1 VPCQATGAA
10 PYTRCIAACG
20 LGEGTILDLELI
32 QRLAVAL
39 AIGLLIG
46 MERGWD
52 DQETHETPRIAG
64 VRTFALIALLG
75 ALWQLLGSRFGALV
89 IAVGFLGFAAL
100 YVSASWLEA
109 RGTGHYGITTEVAAF
124 ITFTLGALTMQGDVL
139 LPAGTAVIVT
149 IILSAKPILH
159 RGLERLERREL
170 YAILKLLLISVVM
183 LPALPDRGFG
193 PWQAINPYEMWWIVV
208 LICALSFIGY
218 FAQKLAGARRGIILT
233 SLFGGLVSSTATTVS
248 FSRQARA
255 EPALAS
261 LYAVGIII
269 ACTVMF
275 PRILIIVGLI
285 QPQLLRALAWPMG
298 IMAVIACASAL
309 GQWRAL
315 KTSKEVEA
323 PTLQNPFDFRMALQF
338 AALLT
343 LILILARALRTWFGS
358 LGVYLL
364 AAVAGLSDVDAIAV
378 SLSRT
383 APEELALVAAAGAI
397 TVAAL
402 VNTVVKGLMAVFI
415 GGGTIGRRVGLT
427 NAVAAA
433 GGMISLLFM
442 R

>member
-1 VPCQATGAA
+1 M
-10 PYTRCIAACG
+10 
-20 LGEGTILDLELI
+20 DLELI
-32 QRLAVAL
+32 QRFAVTL

-52 DQETHETPRIAG
+52 DQETRETPRIAG

-75 ALWQLLGSRFGALV
+75 ALWQLLGSQLGAL
-89 IAVGFLGFAAL
+89 ILAAGFLGFAAL
-100 YVSASWLEA
+100 HVSASWLET
-109 RGTGHYGITTEVAAF
+109 RGTGHYGITTEVAGF
-124 ITFTLGALTMQGDVL
+124 ITFTLGATTMHGYVL
-139 LPAGTAVIVT
+139 LSAATAVIVT

-159 RGLERLERREL
+159 RWLDRLERREL
-170 YAILKLLLISVVM
+170 YAILKLLLISVVL

-193 PWQAINPYEMWWIVV
+193 PWQAINPYEVWWTVV
-208 LICALSFIGY
+208 LICALSFVGY
-218 FAQKLAGARRGIILT
+218 FAQKFAGARRGVIFT
-233 SLFGGLVSSTATTVS
+233 SLLGGLVSSTATTLS

-255 EPALAS
+255 EPALAG
-261 LYAVGIII
+261 LYAVGVII

-285 QPQLLRALAWPMG
+285 QPQLLRALAWPLG

-309 GQWRAL
+309 WQWHAL
-315 KTSKEVEA
+315 RTSKDIEA
-323 PTLQNPFDFRMALQF
+323 PTLQNPFDFKMALQF

-343 LILILARALRTWFGS
+343 LIMILAQALRHWLGQ

-378 SLSRT
+378 SLSRM

-397 TVAAL
+397 TAAAL

-415 GGGTIGRRVGLT
+415 GGGTLGRRVGLT

-433 GGMISLLFM
+433 GGIISLLFM
-442 R
+442 L

>member
-1 VPCQATGAA
+1 V
-10 PYTRCIAACG
+10 
-20 LGEGTILDLELI
+20 
-32 QRLAVAL
+32 
-39 AIGLLIG
+39 
-46 MERGWD
+46 
-52 DQETHETPRIAG
+52 G
-64 VRTFALIALLG
+64 V
-75 ALWQLLGSRFGALV
+75 
-89 IAVGFLGFAAL
+89 
-100 YVSASWLEA
+100 
-109 RGTGHYGITTEVAAF
+109 
-124 ITFTLGALTMQGDVL
+124 
-139 LPAGTAVIVT
+139 
-149 IILSAKPILH
+149 
-159 RGLERLERREL
+159 
-170 YAILKLLLISVVM
+170 
-183 LPALPDRGFG
+183 
-193 PWQAINPYEMWWIVV
+193 
-208 LICALSFIGY
+208 
-218 FAQKLAGARRGIILT
+218 
-233 SLFGGLVSSTATTVS
+233 
-248 FSRQARA
+248 
-255 EPALAS
+255 
-261 LYAVGIII
+261 II

-309 GQWRAL
+309 WQWRAL
-315 KTSKEVEA
+315 KISKEVEA

-427 NAVAAA
+427 NAVVAA

>member
-1 VPCQATGAA
+1 M
-10 PYTRCIAACG
+10 
-20 LGEGTILDLELI
+20 GEGTILDLDLI

-89 IAVGFLGFAAL
+89 IAGGFLGFAAL

-109 RGTGHYGITTEVAAF
+109 RGAGHYGITTEVAAF
-124 ITFTLGALTMQGDVL
+124 IAFTLGALTMQGYVL
-139 LPAGTAVIVT
+139 LSAATAVIVT
-149 IILSAKPILH
+149 IILTAKPILH

-218 FAQKLAGARRGIILT
+218 FAQKLAGAGRGIILT

-261 LYAVGIII
+261 LYAVGVII

-309 GQWRAL
+309 WQWRAL
-315 KTSKEVEA
+315 KTSKDVEA

-343 LILILARALRTWFGS
+343 LIMILARALRTWFGA

-364 AAVAGLSDVDAIAV
+364 AAIAGLSDVDAIAV

-383 APEELALVAAAGAI
+383 GPELALVAAAGAI

>member
-1 VPCQATGAA
+1 MD
-10 PYTRCIAACG
+10 
-20 LGEGTILDLELI
+20 LDLI

-89 IAVGFLGFAAL
+89 IAGGFLGFAAL

-109 RGTGHYGITTEVAAF
+109 RGAGHYGITTEVAAF
-124 ITFTLGALTMQGDVL
+124 IAFTLGALTMQGYVL
-139 LPAGTAVIVT
+139 LSAATAVIVT
-149 IILSAKPILH
+149 IILTAKPILH

-218 FAQKLAGARRGIILT
+218 FAQKLAGAGRGIILT

-261 LYAVGIII
+261 LYAVGVII

-309 GQWRAL
+309 WQWRAL
-315 KTSKEVEA
+315 KISKDVEA

-343 LILILARALRTWFGS
+343 LIMILARALRTWFGA

-364 AAVAGLSDVDAIAV
+364 AAIAGLSDVDAIAV

-383 APEELALVAAAGAI
+383 GPELALVAAAGAI

>member
-1 VPCQATGAA
+1 MD
-10 PYTRCIAACG
+10 
-20 LGEGTILDLELI
+20 LDLI

-89 IAVGFLGFAAL
+89 IAGGFLGFAAL

-109 RGTGHYGITTEVAAF
+109 RGAGHYGITTEVAAF
-124 ITFTLGALTMQGDVL
+124 IAFTLGALTMQGYVL
-139 LPAGTAVIVT
+139 LSAATAVIVT
-149 IILSAKPILH
+149 IILTAKPILH

-218 FAQKLAGARRGIILT
+218 FAQKLAGAGRGIILT

-261 LYAVGIII
+261 LYAVGVII

-309 GQWRAL
+309 WQWRAL
-315 KTSKEVEA
+315 KTSKDVEA

-343 LILILARALRTWFGS
+343 LIMILARALRTWFGA

-364 AAVAGLSDVDAIAV
+364 AAIAGLSDVDAIAV

-383 APEELALVAAAGAI
+383 GPELALVAAAGAI